1 MSKIDFHIFKSNTDA
16 IATNRG
22 FYYQYLSTVKIWLEN
37 FINNVDNEIFCEREE
52 DIFELNSKEE
62 IYKFSQIKCYSDGF
76 SLKSPEIASS
86 LLNFYKLY
94 QKYKSQYKGT
104 FCFHTNSTIKVR
116 AGKSLSNWYNKQ
128 MQGDFSPTEFI
139 EETRN
144 IFLDLLKE
152 KLNKYLEKAFENK
165 DIIDANKK
173 YNNYVELVKSDD
185 FIQFLGLIRW
195 EFSSIA
201 KTEEAISDLV
211 KEIKGII
218 LSGKLDYDSGIN
230 ENFILGYLLN
240 TVIEKSTETIEDNR
254 LLNNN
259 LLKIILN
266 STDLKQHLK
275 EKLKKEIVLLMTN
288 DFQIMENLEDINK
301 TTLATHK
308 MVAELHKAVL
318 KENEKSSLISNLTVQ
333 VKNWFNAIGYKFEN
347 QEIINNDEIF
357 GFIINIRNRRGY
369 DRVLILCI
377 SEPVEINHLYKLHE
391 LTKDFK
397 CSEGW
402 VITYKRISKSVRN
415 KIGKEEYNNLFCY
428 TIDELIDND
437 IDFSGYFDWLDSEVI
452 SRDISSKFIPLY
464 CKRDIFE
471 KETNIKLD
479 TSKYL
484 IDEYIDQ
491 WLDDPSKKH
500 ISILGEF
507 GTGKTW
513 FALHYAWVKL
523 QDYKSAMQRGVNRPR
538 IPIFIALR
546 DFAKSVNIEGVFS
559 EFFFKKHNS
568 PIPTYEAFLE
578 LNKMG
583 KLLLIFDG
591 FDEMADR
598 IDNQKMINNFWEL
611 ARTIDDNSKVIL
623 TCRNEHFPE
632 ARQGRELL
640 NAKLKA
646 STQHLVIKNPEFEVL
661 DLLKLNKKQIKELLQ
676 LHTTEK
682 VVKKIM
688 KNSILLDLAARP
700 IMTEL
705 IIESLK
711 DIEEGKPI
719 DISRVYLYAIRE
731 KFKKDITEE
740 RTFTSV
746 SDKLYFMCELSWE
759 MISTDR
765 MSIHYRLF
773 PERIRSLF
781 NDVVKEQKDIDH
793 WQYDMMGQSML
804 IRNDDGEY
812 KPSHRSLLE
821 FFTAYKFAAELG
833 VMDNDFKDFA
843 IGKENISDLIPQ
855 NYEWNEFFKKSSSLN
870 LGDFKRITISQLK
883 NTFGHQVLSR
893 AILDLITNMI
903 SIRSRKTLD
912 TFNEIINDCRS
923 KKFEDVKYIVTNLII
938 IITNDQP
945 DYFKEKD
952 LSNLV
957 IKNFEVPQKLKD
969 AQWLYH
975 GSMKAVDFSGTNFTN
990 SDLTNANFGFPLYR
1004 EFVSGNIVKT
1014 IFTNANLKGFQFHF
1028 NQIDSVAFLKDRN
1041 IIAIGSPDEI
1051 RLLNADLTVIK
1062 YINAT
1067 GWDIEFS
1074 PNGKFMAHSGYGILY
1089 IRNTTD
1095 FEIEWEHEFSVQ
1107 FNPNA
1112 QEKGK
1117 NLWTGGFV
1125 FSNDNKKIFTACN
1138 NSFVYECDIVAKKEV
1153 GTFQC
1158 FEGAETISISF
1169 DQKYIVCSEF
1179 NAFSLWETKSRK
1191 KIKFEKTK
1199 KDKLN
1204 KFRARFH
1211 PQKNLLFIAEGNRI
1225 RCYDILNDIFLFE
1238 IEIENIGD
1246 FCFSLDGN
1254 TIYIHNNYNIYI
1266 IDLKEKAI
1274 INNYRIEV
1282 LNSTEKKSHEN
1293 IEKIVYDSNGD
1304 NLVLMTRKQIV
1315 IFNIHVEDVI
1325 DIYQNLITVEGSDFK
1340 QVIGLDEDILE
1351 QLKKNGAAL

>member
-1 MSKIDFHIFKSNTDA
+1 MSKIDFHIFKNNTDA

-37 FINNVDNEIFCEREE
+37 FINNIDNEIFCEREE
-52 DIFELNSKEE
+52 DIFELNSKAET
-62 IYKFSQIKCYSDGF
+62 YKFSQIKCYSDGF

-94 QKYKSQYKGT
+94 QKYKSQYNGT

-116 AGKSLSNWYNKQ
+116 AGKSLINWHNKQ
-128 MQGDFSPTEFI
+128 MQGDFSPKEFI
-139 EETRN
+139 EETRT
-144 IFLDLLKE
+144 IFLDLIKD
-152 KLNKYLEKAFENK
+152 KLNKYLDKTPEKQ
-165 DIIDANKK
+165 DIIDANKN
-173 YNNYVELVKSDD
+173 YDNYVELINSDD
-185 FIQFLGLIRW
+185 FVQFLGLIRW
-195 EFSSIA
+195 EFSSIS

-211 KEIKGII
+211 KEIKEII
-218 LSGKLDYDSGIN
+218 LSGKLNFDSGIN

-240 TVIEKSTETIEDNR
+240 TVIEKSSENIVNNRLLDNR
-254 LLNNN
+254 LLQT
-259 LLKIILN
+259 ILN

-275 EKLKKEIVLLMTN
+275 DKLKKEIVLLMTN
-288 DFQIMENLEDINK
+288 DFQIIENLEKIDKTNK
-301 TTLATHK
+301 DTHK
-308 MVAELHKAVL
+308 MVSEIHQA
-318 KENEKSSLISNLTVQ
+318 SSLIPNLTLQ
-333 VKNWFNAIGYKFEN
+333 VKNWFSAIGYKIEN
-347 QEIINNDEIF
+347 PEIINNEEVF
-357 GFIINIRNRRGY
+357 GFIINISKRRGY
-369 DRVLILCI
+369 DRILILCI
-377 SEPVEINHLYKLHE
+377 SEPIEINHLYLLND
-391 LTKDFK
+391 LTKNFK
-397 CSEGW
+397 CDEGW
-402 VITYKRISKSVRN
+402 IITYKRISKSVRN
-415 KIGKEEYNNLFCY
+415 KTGKEDYENLFCY
-428 TIDELIDND
+428 TFDELIDND
-437 IDFSGYFDWLDSEVI
+437 INFSEYFDWLDNEVI
-452 SRDISSKFIPLY
+452 SREITSKFIPLY
-464 CKRDIFE
+464 CKKDVFE

-479 TSKYL
+479 SSKYL
-484 IDEYIDQ
+484 IDKYIDQ

-500 ISILGEF
+500 ISVLGEF

-513 FALHYAWVKL
+513 FTLHYAWLKL
-523 QDYKSAMQRGVNRPR
+523 QDYKSAMQRGINRPR

-598 IDNQKMINNFWEL
+598 IDSQKMINNFWEL

-632 ARQGRELL
+632 AKQGRELL

-646 STQHLVIKNPEFEVL
+646 STQHLVIKTPEFEVL
-661 DLLKLNKKQIKELLQ
+661 DLLKLNKKQIKKLLK

-682 VVKKIM
+682 VVNKIM
-688 KNSILLDLAARP
+688 KNSILLDLASRP

-711 DIEEGKPI
+711 DIEEGKAI
-719 DISRVYLYAIRE
+719 DISRVYLYAIKE
-731 KFKKDITEE
+731 KLKKDITEE

-759 MISTDR
+759 MISTDN

-773 PERIRSLF
+773 PDRIRNLF
-781 NDVVKEQKDIDH
+781 SDIVKEQKDIDH

-843 IGKENISDLIPQ
+843 FGKGNSSDLLPQ
-855 NYEWNEFFKKSSSLN
+855 SYEWNDFFKKSNSLK
-870 LGDFKRITISQLK
+870 LSDFKRITISQLK
-883 NTFGHQVLSR
+883 NTFGHQVISR

-903 SIRSRKTLD
+903 SIKSQKTLD
-912 TFNEIINDCRS
+912 AFNEIIDDCRS

-945 DYFKEKD
+945 HYFNGKD

-957 IKNFEVPQKLKD
+957 IKNFEIPQNLND
-969 AQWLYH
+969 AQWLDH
-975 GSMKAVDFSGTNFTN
+975 GSMRSADFSGTNFTN
-990 SDLTNANFGFPLYR
+990 SDLTNANFGFPFYNESITSNVANTR
-1004 EFVSGNIVKT
+1004 FK
-1014 IFTNANLKGFQFHF
+1014 NANLEGFKLYS
-1028 NQIDSVAFLKDRN
+1028 NQVNSIAFLKDKN
-1041 IIAIGSPDEI
+1041 IIAIGSPNQI
-1051 RLLNADLTVIK
+1051 RLLNDDLTVIK

-1067 GWDIEFS
+1067 GWNVEFS
-1074 PNGKFMAHSGYGILY
+1074 PNGKYMTHSGYGILY

-1095 FEIEWEHEFSVQ
+1095 FEIELEHELSVQ
-1107 FNPNA
+1107 NNPEA
-1112 QEKGK
+1112 QEDGD

-1125 FSNDNKKIFTACN
+1125 FSNDNKRIYIACN
-1138 NSFVYECDIVAKKEV
+1138 NSFVYEYDIIEKKEI

-1158 FEGAETISISF
+1158 FEGAETISLSF
-1169 DQKYIVCSEF
+1169 DEKYIVCSEF
-1179 NAFSLWETKSRK
+1179 NAFSLWETKSKK
-1191 KIKFEKTK
+1191 KIKWEKTK
-1199 KDKLN
+1199 KDNLN
-1204 KFRARFH
+1204 KFYARFH
-1211 PQKNLLFIAEGNRI
+1211 PQKNLLFITDENRI
-1225 RCYDILNDIFLFE
+1225 RCYDILNDKFKFE

-1254 TIYIHNNYNIYI
+1254 TIYTYNNYNVYF
-1266 IDLKEKAI
+1266 
-1274 INNYRIEV
+1274 INLNEDATISNYRIEV
-1282 LNSTEKKSHEN
+1282 LNKIEKKSHEN
-1293 IEKIVYDSNGD
+1293 IESIVYDSNGD
-1304 NLVLMTRKQIV
+1304 NLILMTRKQIV

-1325 DIYQNLITVEGSDFK
+1325 DIYQNIVNIQGSDFEK
-1340 QVIGLDEDILE
+1340 VIGLDEDTLK
-1351 QLKKNGAAL
+1351 QLKRNGASL